1 MEKTETSVLN
11 RQIQDG
17 ILWLT
22 KNNPHDNFGM
32 SLAMIRAMG
41 EALSNI
47 NSSISDQPD
56 IRAVV
61 IDAGGRGFHAGA
73 VAVTE
78 LQPRLE
84 DLGRDDFQRLVK
96 MGHQLGS
103 QIAALPIPVIGIARG
118 GALGGGLELLLRSDF
133 LYCLDGA
140 RFSFPEVTLGFVAAW
155 GGTQLAARLM
165 PFRRAQEMLLL
176 GESISGLQA
185 AEFGLATGSFATP
198 ELLDARLRDVLSR
211 LRLCSPASVKWTK
224 ECLEA
229 SWEGSLDF
237 GLGREL
243 EAETETMDSGDFLK
257 GLGALGSGQV
267 YDYSAGK
274 AVAKK
279 SR

>member
-1 MEKTETSVLN
+1 MQDNQQPVLET
-11 RQIQDG
+11 QTIDG
-17 ILWLT
+17 IVTLT
-22 KNNPHDNFGM
+22 KNNPQDNYGM
-32 SLAMIRAMG
+32 SLAMLKAMG
-41 EALSNI
+41 EALDTVKDS
-47 NSSISDQPD
+47 PA

-78 LQPRLE
+78 LRPRLE
-84 DLGRDDFQRLVK
+84 DLNREDFQRLVK
-96 MGHQLGS
+96 MGHKLGN
-103 QIAALPIPVIGIARG
+103 QIAALPIPVIGVARG

-176 GESISGLQA
+176 GESINGIQA
-185 AEFGLATGSFATP
+185 AEFGLVTASFATA
-198 ELLDARLRDVLSR
+198 ELLDARLRDVLAR
-211 LRLCSPASVKWTK
+211 LRHCSPASVRWTK

-229 SWEGSLDF
+229 AWEGSLDL
-237 GLGREL
+237 GLDREM

-257 GLGALGSGQV
+257 GLGALGNGQV

>member
-1 MEKTETSVLN
+1 MQQTETTVLN
-11 RQIQDG
+11 RHIEDG

-22 KNNPHDNFGM
+22 KNNPQDNFGM
-32 SLAMIRAMG
+32 SVAMLKAMG
-41 EALSNI
+41 EALQSI
-47 NSSISDQPD
+47 NDQTE

-73 VAVTE
+73 AAVTE

-84 DLGRDDFQRLVK
+84 DLGREDFQRLVK
-96 MGHQLGS
+96 MGHQLGR
-103 QIAALPIPVIGIARG
+103 QIAALPMPVIGIARG

-176 GESISGLQA
+176 GESISGIQA

-198 ELLDARLRDVLSR
+198 ELLDGHLSNVLTRLRH
-211 LRLCSPASVKWTK
+211 CSPASVQWTK
-224 ECLEA
+224 ECLGA
-229 SWEGSLDF
+229 AWEGSLDL
-237 GLGREL
+237 GLAKEL
-243 EAETETMDSGDFLK
+243 EAETEAMDSGDFLK
-257 GLGALGSGQV
+257 GLGALSNGEV

>member
-1 MEKTETSVLN
+1 MQQTETTVLK
-11 RQIQDG
+11 RHIEDG

-22 KNNPHDNFGM
+22 KNNPQDNFGM
-32 SLAMIRAMG
+32 SLAMLKAMG
-41 EALSNI
+41 EALH
-47 NSSISDQPD
+47 SIKDQLD

-96 MGHQLGS
+96 LGHTLGS
-103 QIAALPIPVIGIARG
+103 QIAALPIPVIGVARG

-133 LYCLDGA
+133 LYCLDKA

-185 AEFGLATGSFATP
+185 AEFGLVTGSFATP
-198 ELLDARLRDVLSR
+198 ELLDGHLRDVLER
-211 LRLCSPASVKWTK
+211 LRHCSPASVQWTK
-224 ECLEA
+224 ECLGA
-229 SWEGSLDF
+229 AWKGSLDL
-237 GLGREL
+237 GLDKEL
-243 EAETETMDSGDFLK
+243 EAETEAMDSGDFLK
-257 GLGALGSGQV
+257 GLGALGNGQV
-267 YDYSAGK
+267 YDYSSGK

>member
-1 MEKTETSVLN
+1 MRQTETTALN
-11 RQIQDG
+11 PHIEDG

-22 KNNPHDNFGM
+22 KNNPQDNFGM
-32 SLAMIRAMG
+32 SVAMLKAMG
-41 EALSNI
+41 QALH
-47 NSSISDQPD
+47 SISHQPD

-61 IDAGGRGFHAGA
+61 IDAGGRGFHSGA

-103 QIAALPIPVIGIARG
+103 QIAALPIPVIGVARG

-140 RFSFPEVTLGFVAAW
+140 RFRFPEVTLGFVAAW

-176 GESISGLQA
+176 GESISGVQA
-185 AEFGLATGSFATP
+185 AEFGLVTGAFATP
-198 ELLDARLRDVLSR
+198 ELLDGHLSSVLERLRY
-211 LRLCSPASVKWTK
+211 CSPASVQWTK
-224 ECLEA
+224 ECLGA
-229 SWEGSLDF
+229 AWEGSLDL
-237 GLGREL
+237 GLDREM

-257 GLGALGSGQV
+257 GLDALGNGQV
-267 YDYSAGK
+267 YDYSTGK

>member
-1 MEKTETSVLN
+1 MQQTETTVLN
-11 RQIQDG
+11 RHIEDG

-22 KNNPHDNFGM
+22 KNNPQDNFGM
-32 SLAMIRAMG
+32 SVAMLKAMG
-41 EALSNI
+41 EALH
-47 NSSISDQPD
+47 SISDQPD

-84 DLGRDDFQRLVK
+84 DLDRDDFQRLVK
-96 MGHQLGS
+96 LGHTLGS
-103 QIAALPIPVIGIARG
+103 QIAALPMPVIGIARG

-176 GESISGLQA
+176 GESINGAQA
-185 AEFGLATGSFATP
+185 AEFGLVTGSFATP

-224 ECLEA
+224 ECLKA
-229 SWEGSLDF
+229 SWEGSFDL
-237 GLGREL
+237 GLAKEL
-243 EAETETMDSGDFLK
+243 EAETEAMDSGDFLK
-257 GLGALGSGQV
+257 GLGALSNGEV

>member
-1 MEKTETSVLN
+1 MQDNQQPVLET
-11 RQIQDG
+11 QTIDG
-17 ILWLT
+17 IVTLT
-22 KNNPHDNFGM
+22 KNNPQDNYGM
-32 SLAMIRAMG
+32 SLAMLKAMG
-41 EALSNI
+41 EALDTVKD
-47 NSSISDQPD
+47 SSA

-78 LQPRLE
+78 LRPRLE
-84 DLGRDDFQRLVK
+84 DLNREDFQRLVK
-96 MGHQLGS
+96 MGHKLGN
-103 QIAALPIPVIGIARG
+103 QIAALPIPVIGVARG

-155 GGTQLAARLM
+155 GGTQLATRLM
-165 PFRRAQEMLLL
+165 LFRRAQEMLLL
-176 GESISGLQA
+176 GESINGIQA
-185 AEFGLATGSFATP
+185 AEFGLVTASFATA
-198 ELLDARLRDVLSR
+198 ELLDARLRDVLAR
-211 LRLCSPASVKWTK
+211 LRHCSPASVRWTK

-229 SWEGSLDF
+229 AWEGSLDL
-237 GLGREL
+237 GLDREL

-257 GLGALGSGQV
+257 GLGALGNGQV

>member
-1 MEKTETSVLN
+1 MQYTETKVLK
-11 RQIQDG
+11 RHIEDG

-22 KNNPHDNFGM
+22 KTNPQDNFGM
-32 SLAMIRAMG
+32 SLAMLKAMG
-41 EALSNI
+41 EALH
-47 NSSISDQPD
+47 SIKDQLD

-96 MGHQLGS
+96 LGHTLGS
-103 QIAALPIPVIGIARG
+103 QIAALPIPVIGVARG

-133 LYCLDGA
+133 LYCLDEA

-176 GESISGLQA
+176 GESISGVQA
-185 AEFGLATGSFATP
+185 AEFGLVTGSFVTP
-198 ELLDARLRDVLSR
+198 ELLDGHLRDVLER
-211 LRLCSPASVKWTK
+211 LRHCSPTSVQWTK
-224 ECLEA
+224 ECLGA
-229 SWEGSLDF
+229 AWKGSLDL
-237 GLGREL
+237 GLDSEM
-243 EAETETMDSGDFLK
+243 EAETQAMDSGDFLK
-257 GLGALGSGQV
+257 GLGALGNGQV

>member
-11 RQIQDG
+11 SQVQDG

-22 KNNPHDNFGM
+22 KNNPQDNFGM
-32 SLAMIRAMG
+32 SVAMLKAMG
-41 EALSNI
+41 EALQSI
-47 NSSISDQPD
+47 NDQTE

-84 DLGRDDFQRLVK
+84 DLGREDFQRLVK
-96 MGHQLGS
+96 MGHQLGR
-103 QIAALPIPVIGIARG
+103 QIAALPMPVIGIARG

-176 GESISGLQA
+176 GESISGVQA
-185 AEFGLATGSFATP
+185 AEFGLVTGSFATP
-198 ELLDARLRDVLSR
+198 ELLDGYLSNVLTRLRH
-211 LRLCSPASVKWTK
+211 CSPASVQWTK
-224 ECLEA
+224 ECLGA
-229 SWEGSLDF
+229 AWKGSLDL
-237 GLGREL
+237 GLAKEL
-243 EAETETMDSGDFLK
+243 EAETEAMDSGDFLK
-257 GLGALGSGQV
+257 GLGALGNGEV

-274 AVAKK
+274 AMAKK

>member
-1 MEKTETSVLN
+1 MQDNQQPVLET
-11 RQIQDG
+11 QTIDG
-17 ILWLT
+17 IVTLI
-22 KNNPHDNFGM
+22 KNNPQDNYGM
-32 SLAMIRAMG
+32 SLAMLKAMG
-41 EALSNI
+41 EALDTVKDS
-47 NSSISDQPD
+47 PA

-78 LQPRLE
+78 LRPRLE
-84 DLGRDDFQRLVK
+84 DLNREDFQRLVK
-96 MGHQLGS
+96 MGHKLGN
-103 QIAALPIPVIGIARG
+103 QIAALPIPVIGVARG

-176 GESISGLQA
+176 GESINGIQA
-185 AEFGLATGSFATP
+185 AEFGLVTASFATA
-198 ELLDARLRDVLSR
+198 ELLDARLRDVLAR
-211 LRLCSPASVKWTK
+211 LRHCSPASVRWTK

-229 SWEGSLDF
+229 AWEGSLDL
-237 GLGREL
+237 GLDREL

-257 GLGALGSGQV
+257 GLGALGNGQV

>member
-1 MEKTETSVLN
+1 MQKTETTVLKH
-11 RQIQDG
+11 QIQDG
-17 ILWLT
+17 IMWLC
-22 KNNPHDNFGM
+22 KDNPQDNFGM
-32 SLAMIRAMG
+32 SLAMLKAMG
-41 EALSNI
+41 EALDSAKD
-47 NSSISDQPD
+47 NSA

-61 IDAGGRGFHAGA
+61 IEAGGRGFHAGA
-73 VAVTE
+73 IAVTE

-84 DLGRDDFQRLVK
+84 DLDREDFQRLVK
-96 MGHQLGS
+96 IGHKLGN
-103 QIAALPIPVIGIARG
+103 QIASMPIPVIGIARG

-176 GESISGLQA
+176 GESISGVEA
-185 AEFGLATGSFATP
+185 AEFGLATASFPTT
-198 ELLDARLRDVLSR
+198 ELLDKHLSTVLQR
-211 LRLCSPASVKWTK
+211 LRLCSPASTRWTK
-224 ECLEA
+224 ECLTA
-229 SWEGSLDF
+229 AWEGSLNQ
-237 GLGREL
+237 GLNKEL

-257 GLGALGSGQV
+257 GLGALGNGQV

>member
-1 MEKTETSVLN
+1 MRKTETTVLN
-11 RQIQDG
+11 RHIEDG

-22 KNNPHDNFGM
+22 KNNPQDNFGM
-32 SLAMIRAMG
+32 SVAMLKAMG
-41 EALSNI
+41 EALH
-47 NSSISDQPD
+47 SISGQPD

-103 QIAALPIPVIGIARG
+103 QIAALPIPVVGIARG

-176 GESISGLQA
+176 GESISGVQA
-185 AEFGLATGSFATP
+185 AEFGLVTGSFATP
-198 ELLDARLRDVLSR
+198 ELLDGHLRDVLTR
-211 LRLCSPASVKWTK
+211 LRHCSPASVQWTK
-224 ECLEA
+224 ECLGA
-229 SWEGSLDF
+229 AWEGSLDL
-237 GLGREL
+237 GLDKEM

-257 GLGALGSGQV
+257 GLDALGSGQI

>member
-1 MEKTETSVLN
+1 MQYTETKVLK
-11 RQIQDG
+11 RHIEDG

-22 KNNPHDNFGM
+22 KTNPQDNFGM
-32 SLAMIRAMG
+32 SLAMLRAMG

-47 NSSISDQPD
+47 DSTISDQPD

-84 DLGRDDFQRLVK
+84 DLGRDDFQRLVE
-96 MGHQLGS
+96 MGHQLGG
-103 QIAALPIPVIGIARG
+103 QIAALPMPVIGIARG
-118 GALGGGLELLLRSDF
+118 GALGGGLELLLRSDL
-133 LYCLDGA
+133 LYCLNGA

-176 GESISGLQA
+176 GESISGVQA
-185 AEFGLATGSFATP
+185 AEFGLVTGAFATP
-198 ELLDARLRDVLSR
+198 ELLDEHLSSVLERLRR
-211 LRLCSPASVKWTK
+211 CSPASVQWTK
-224 ECLEA
+224 ECLGA
-229 SWEGSLDF
+229 AWEGSLNL
-237 GLGREL
+237 GLDREM
-243 EAETETMDSGDFLK
+243 EAETEAMDSGDFLK
-257 GLGALGSGQV
+257 GLGALGSGMV
-267 YDYSAGK
+267 YDYAAQK
-274 AVAKK
+274 AIAKK

>member
-1 MEKTETSVLN
+1 MKTLDRE
-11 RQIQDG
+11 
-17 ILWLT
+17 
-22 KNNPHDNFGM
+22 
-32 SLAMIRAMG
+32 
-41 EALSNI
+41 
-47 NSSISDQPD
+47 
-56 IRAVV
+56 
-61 IDAGGRGFHAGA
+61 
-73 VAVTE
+73 
-78 LQPRLE
+78 
-84 DLGRDDFQRLVK
+84 DFQRLVK
-96 MGHQLGS
+96 MGHKLGN

-176 GESISGLQA
+176 GESINGIQA
-185 AEFGLATGSFATP
+185 AEFGLVTASFATA
-198 ELLDARLRDVLSR
+198 ELLDARLRDVLAR
-211 LRLCSPASVKWTK
+211 LRHCSPASVRWTK

-229 SWEGSLDF
+229 AWEGSLDL
-237 GLGREL
+237 GLDREL

-257 GLGALGSGQV
+257 GLGALGNGQV

>member
-1 MEKTETSVLN
+1 MQHTETRVLKCH
-11 RQIQDG
+11 IEDG
-17 ILWLT
+17 ILWLR
-22 KNNPHDNFGM
+22 KNNPQDNYGM
-32 SLAMIRAMG
+32 SVAMLKAMG
-41 EALSNI
+41 EALH
-47 NSSISDQPD
+47 SISDQPD

-78 LQPRLE
+78 LRPRLE
-84 DLGRDDFQRLVK
+84 DLGREDFQRLVK

-103 QIAALPIPVIGIARG
+103 QIAALPIPVVGIARD

-176 GESISGLQA
+176 GESISGVQA
-185 AEFGLATGSFATP
+185 AEFGLVTGSFATS
-198 ELLDARLRDVLSR
+198 ELLDGHLSR
-211 LRLCSPASVKWTK
+211 VLKRLPHCSPASVRWTK
-224 ECLEA
+224 ECLGA
-229 SWEGSLDF
+229 AWEGSLDM
-237 GLGREL
+237 GLAKEL
-243 EAETETMDSGDFLK
+243 EAETETMHSGDFLK
-257 GLGALGSGQV
+257 GLGALSNDQV

>member
-1 MEKTETSVLN
+1 MQHTETRVLKCH
-11 RQIQDG
+11 IEDG
-17 ILWLT
+17 ILWLR
-22 KNNPHDNFGM
+22 KNNPQDNYGM
-32 SLAMIRAMG
+32 SVAMLKAMG
-41 EALSNI
+41 EALH
-47 NSSISDQPD
+47 SISDQAD

-78 LQPRLE
+78 LRPRLE
-84 DLGRDDFQRLVK
+84 DLGREDFQRLVK

-103 QIAALPIPVIGIARG
+103 QIAALPIPVVGIARG

-176 GESISGLQA
+176 GESISGVQA
-185 AEFGLATGSFATP
+185 AEFGLVTGSFATS
-198 ELLDARLRDVLSR
+198 ELLDGHLSKVLTRLRG
-211 LRLCSPASVKWTK
+211 CSSASVQWTK
-224 ECLEA
+224 KCLGA
-229 SWEGSLDF
+229 AWEGSLDL
-237 GLGREL
+237 GLAKEL
-243 EAETETMDSGDFLK
+243 EAETEAMDSGDFLK
-257 GLGALGSGQV
+257 GLDALSNGQI

>member
-1 MEKTETSVLN
+1 MQQTETTVLKCH
-11 RQIQDG
+11 IEDG

-22 KNNPHDNFGM
+22 KNNPQDNFGM
-32 SLAMIRAMG
+32 SLAMLKAMG
-41 EALSNI
+41 EALH
-47 NSSISDQPD
+47 SIKDQLD

-96 MGHQLGS
+96 LGHTLGS
-103 QIAALPIPVIGIARG
+103 QIAALPIPVIGVARG

-133 LYCLDGA
+133 LYCLDEA

-176 GESISGLQA
+176 GESISGVQA
-185 AEFGLATGSFATP
+185 AEFGLVTGSFVTP
-198 ELLDARLRDVLSR
+198 ELLDGHLRDVLER
-211 LRLCSPASVKWTK
+211 LRHCSPTSVQWTK
-224 ECLEA
+224 ECLGA
-229 SWEGSLDF
+229 AWKGSLDL
-237 GLGREL
+237 GLDSEM
-243 EAETETMDSGDFLK
+243 EAETQAMDSGDFLK
-257 GLGALGSGQV
+257 GLGAPGNGQV

>member
-1 MEKTETSVLN
+1 M
-11 RQIQDG
+11 
-17 ILWLT
+17 WLC
-22 KNNPHDNFGM
+22 KDNPQDNFGM
-32 SLAMIRAMG
+32 SLTLLKAMG
-41 EALSNI
+41 EALDNAK
-47 NSSISDQPD
+47 NSPA

-84 DLGRDDFQRLVK
+84 DLDREDFQRLVK
-96 MGHQLGS
+96 MGHKLGN
-103 QIAALPIPVIGIARG
+103 QIASMPIPVIGVARG
-118 GALGGGLELLLRSDF
+118 GALGGGLELLVRSDF

-176 GESISGLQA
+176 GESISGVEA
-185 AEFGLATGSFATP
+185 AEFGLATASFPTT
-198 ELLDARLRDVLSR
+198 ELLDKHLSTVLER
-211 LRLCSPASVKWTK
+211 LRLCSPASMRWTK
-224 ECLEA
+224 ACLTA
-229 SWEGSLDF
+229 AWEGSLDQ
-237 GLGREL
+237 GLNKEL
-243 EAETETMDSGDFLK
+243 EAETEAMASGDFLN
-257 GLGALGSGQV
+257 GLAALSSGMV
-267 YDYSAGK
+267 YDYTAEK

>member
-1 MEKTETSVLN
+1 MQDNQQPVLET
-11 RQIQDG
+11 QTIDG
-17 ILWLT
+17 IVTLT
-22 KNNPHDNFGM
+22 KNNPQDNYGM
-32 SLAMIRAMG
+32 SLATLKAMG
-41 EALSNI
+41 EALDTVKDS
-47 NSSISDQPD
+47 PA

-78 LQPRLE
+78 LRPRLE
-84 DLGRDDFQRLVK
+84 DLNREDFQRLVK
-96 MGHQLGS
+96 MGHKLGN
-103 QIAALPIPVIGIARG
+103 QIAALPIPVIGVARG

-176 GESISGLQA
+176 GESINGIQA
-185 AEFGLATGSFATP
+185 AEFGLVTASFATA
-198 ELLDARLRDVLSR
+198 EVLDARLRDVLAR
-211 LRLCSPASVKWTK
+211 LRHCSPASVRWTK

-229 SWEGSLDF
+229 AWEGSLDL
-237 GLGREL
+237 GLDREM

-257 GLGALGSGQV
+257 GLGALGNGQV

>member
-1 MEKTETSVLN
+1 MRQSETRALK
-11 RQIQDG
+11 RHIEDG

-22 KNNPHDNFGM
+22 KNNPQDNFGM
-32 SLAMIRAMG
+32 SVAMLKAMG
-41 EALSNI
+41 EALH
-47 NSSISDQPD
+47 SISDQPD

-84 DLGRDDFQRLVK
+84 DLGREDFQQLVK
-96 MGHQLGS
+96 LGHTLGS

-140 RFSFPEVTLGFVAAW
+140 RFSFPEVNLGFVAAW

-176 GESISGLQA
+176 GESISGVQA
-185 AEFGLATGSFATP
+185 AEFGLVTDSFPTP
-198 ELLDARLRDVLSR
+198 ERLDGHLSKVLKRLRH
-211 LRLCSPASVKWTK
+211 CSPASVRWTK
-224 ECLEA
+224 ECLGA
-229 SWEGSLDF
+229 AWEGSLDL
-237 GLGREL
+237 GLAKEL
-243 EAETETMDSGDFLK
+243 EAETETMHSGDFLK
-257 GLGALGSGQV
+257 GLGALSNDQV

>member
-1 MEKTETSVLN
+1 MQKTETTVLKH
-11 RQIQDG
+11 QIQDG
-17 ILWLT
+17 IMWLC
-22 KNNPHDNFGM
+22 KDNPQDNYGM
-32 SLAMIRAMG
+32 SLAMLKAMG
-41 EALSNI
+41 EALDSAKD
-47 NSSISDQPD
+47 NSA

-61 IDAGGRGFHAGA
+61 IEAGGRGFHAGA
-73 VAVTE
+73 IAVTE

-84 DLGRDDFQRLVK
+84 DLDREDFQRLVK
-96 MGHQLGS
+96 IGHKLGN
-103 QIAALPIPVIGIARG
+103 QIASMPIPVIGIARG

-176 GESISGLQA
+176 GESINGIQA
-185 AEFGLATGSFATP
+185 AEFGLVTASFATA
-198 ELLDARLRDVLSR
+198 ELLDARLRDVLAR
-211 LRLCSPASVKWTK
+211 LRHCSPASVRWTK

-229 SWEGSLDF
+229 AWEGSLDL
-237 GLGREL
+237 GLDREL

-257 GLGALGSGQV
+257 GLGALGNGQV

>member
-1 MEKTETSVLN
+1 MQQTETTVLN
-11 RQIQDG
+11 RHIEDG

-22 KNNPHDNFGM
+22 KNNPQDNFGM
-32 SLAMIRAMG
+32 SVAMLKAMG
-41 EALSNI
+41 EALH
-47 NSSISDQPD
+47 SISDQPD

-84 DLGRDDFQRLVK
+84 DLDRDDFQRLVK
-96 MGHQLGS
+96 LGHTLGS
-103 QIAALPIPVIGIARG
+103 QIAALPMPVIGIARG

-176 GESISGLQA
+176 GESISGVQA
-185 AEFGLATGSFATP
+185 AEFGLVTGSFATP
-198 ELLDARLRDVLSR
+198 ELLDGHLSNVLTRLRH
-211 LRLCSPASVKWTK
+211 CSPASVQWTK
-224 ECLEA
+224 ECLGA
-229 SWEGSLDF
+229 AWEGSLDL
-237 GLGREL
+237 GLAKEL
-243 EAETETMDSGDFLK
+243 EAETEAMDSGDFLK
-257 GLGALGSGQV
+257 GLGALGNGEV

>member
-1 MEKTETSVLN
+1 MQQTETTVLN
-11 RQIQDG
+11 RHIEDG

-22 KNNPHDNFGM
+22 KNNPQDNFGM
-32 SLAMIRAMG
+32 SVAMLKAMG
-41 EALSNI
+41 EALQRI
-47 NSSISDQPD
+47 NDQTE

-73 VAVTE
+73 AAVTE

-84 DLGRDDFQRLVK
+84 DLGREDFQRLVK
-96 MGHQLGS
+96 MGHQLGR
-103 QIAALPIPVIGIARG
+103 QIAALPMPVIGIARG

-176 GESISGLQA
+176 GESISGIQA
-185 AEFGLATGSFATP
+185 AEFGLVTGSFATP
-198 ELLDARLRDVLSR
+198 ELLDGHLRDVLTR
-211 LRLCSPASVKWTK
+211 LRHCSPTSVQWTK
-224 ECLEA
+224 ECLGA
-229 SWEGSLDF
+229 AWEGSLDL
-237 GLGREL
+237 GLAKEL
-243 EAETETMDSGDFLK
+243 EAETEAMDSGDFLK
-257 GLGALGSGQV
+257 GLGALSNGEV